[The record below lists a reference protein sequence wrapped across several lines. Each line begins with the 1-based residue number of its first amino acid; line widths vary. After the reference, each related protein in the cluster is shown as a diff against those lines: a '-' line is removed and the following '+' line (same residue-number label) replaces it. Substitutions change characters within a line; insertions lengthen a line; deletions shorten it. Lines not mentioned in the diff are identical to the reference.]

1 MLKKEYSK
9 AIMSNNPT
17 LIESTKNLYIASQKR
32 HREAIEQ
39 ANQDVIKKSIESITH
54 NGNTDMNKFWKIR
67 KNMLSKRQETYDTL
81 DTDNQPITDPERAK
95 ERIANYFE
103 ELYQAREGEE
113 AYKQWTT
120 HIETK
125 VKEITQV
132 KEQQEKSTITMNEL
146 NTAIKALERGKATG
160 PDEIPNEA
168 LIEANN
174 TIRKKILRIF
184 KRIYEK
190 EETPDEWKEGTI
202 IRIYNL
208 GKGTK
213 GQCANERGIT
223 LSSNLGKLYE

>member
-1 MLKKEYSK
+1 MK
-9 AIMSNNPT
+9 
-17 LIESTKNLYIASQKR
+17 
-32 HREAIEQ
+32 
-39 ANQDVIKKSIESITH
+39 
-54 NGNTDMNKFWKIR
+54 
-67 KNMLSKRQETYDTL
+67 
-81 DTDNQPITDPERAK
+81 
-95 ERIANYFE
+95 
-103 ELYQAREGEE
+103 
-113 AYKQWTT
+113 
-120 HIETK
+120 
-125 VKEITQV
+125 
-132 KEQQEKSTITMNEL
+132 EL

-202 IRIYNL
+202 IRIYK

-223 LSSNLGKLYE
+223 LSSNLGKLYERIINNKIQQIIEMTEAQGGGRRGAATVDHLKIHQQIHTRDEKGKKRCIYYIPGRNKSL